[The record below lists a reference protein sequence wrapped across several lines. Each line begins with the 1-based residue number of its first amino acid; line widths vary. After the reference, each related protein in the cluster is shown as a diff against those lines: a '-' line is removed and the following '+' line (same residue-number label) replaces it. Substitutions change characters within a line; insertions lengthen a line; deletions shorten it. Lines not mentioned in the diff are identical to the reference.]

1 MMISKKMQ
9 EELNKQVNA
18 ELYSYYM
25 YLAMSAYLEY
35 ENYSGFSAW
44 MHSQA
49 EEEQM
54 HAMKIYDYLHRVGAK
69 VELEQIDKPKTE
81 WSSPKEIFEDS
92 LVHEKKVTKMI
103 NDLVNLAIDEKDH
116 STRSFLQWFV
126 DEQVEEEDSVQ
137 TIIDKFEMIGDNK
150 TSLYLLD
157 KELGGRGASNQSS
170 S

>member
-9 EELNKQVNA
+9 DELNKQVNA
-18 ELYSYYM
+18 ELYSYYL
-25 YLAMSAYLEY
+25 YLAMSAHLEHQ
-35 ENYSGFSAW
+35 NYTGFAAW
-44 MHSQA
+44 MHAQA

-92 LVHEKKVTKMI
+92 LEHEKKVTKMI

-157 KELGGRGASNQSS
+157 KELGGRGAQSQS
-170 S
+170 